1 MTSIQFVPT
10 TKNNIIALQGSP
22 YSVTKINPKDSNS
35 LNDPNDHNDPKEEF
49 AILDGL
55 ESPENRNYY
64 PVRYRKNVDPVFH
77 FYLGSMSVVGLFILF
92 RMIQKN

>member
-10 TKNNIIALQGSP
+10 TKNNIIALQGSS
-22 YSVTKINPKDSNS
+22 YSESRPTQNPAN
-35 LNDPNDHNDPKEEF
+35 PKEEF
-49 AILDGL
+49 ANLYGP

-77 FYLGSMSVVGLFILF
+77 FYVGSMSVVGLFILF